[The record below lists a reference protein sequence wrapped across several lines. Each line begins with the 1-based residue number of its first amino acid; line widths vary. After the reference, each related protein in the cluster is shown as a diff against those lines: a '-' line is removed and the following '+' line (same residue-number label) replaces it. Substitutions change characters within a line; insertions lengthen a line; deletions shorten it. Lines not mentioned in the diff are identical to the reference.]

1 MADLAQLER
10 ALINADAAGDTAAAT
25 AFAGEIRRMRSQ
37 PNHEGMNHLQ
47 SSGQGM
53 TAYDPT
59 RDMSGLDKFRAGMG
73 KAFVD
78 VGRGAG
84 QLVGAVDR
92 ASVDESR
99 RLDAPLMA
107 TGAGMAGNIAGNVAA
122 YAPLALVPGANTVVG
137 AGLTGAAMGATQ
149 PVGEADSRL
158 KNTAIGAALGSL
170 AQYGGNKLT
179 GHIQR
184 KATEKAAALASQQ
197 SKNAVRDATLQ
208 ESQAAGYKIPRSL
221 YDPSFTSNRL
231 ESLAGKAATK
241 QQAAAVNQEITNS
254 LAKKALGVAD
264 DTPLSISTLEGIRKT
279 ASRPYQEIAAM
290 SPQAKLDLEALKQ
303 ARNDAQGW
311 FNAYNRSASPADL
324 AKAKEFR
331 SAAEQLEKT
340 LESYAVAAKRSDL
353 LPALVDARKQIAKTY
368 TVQRALNDATGD
380 VSAPVIGRLF
390 EKGKPLS
397 DGLETVG
404 KFRSAFPQVSQA
416 GAKIPAPGV
425 SKSEALAGALL
436 GATGAAVTGNP
447 VGLAAAALPLASHP
461 ARALALSKALQ
472 KVPNYSPGMTNKLLQ
487 NLDPETSALFA
498 RLLVA
503 PAIAG
508 AAQ

>member
-10 ALINADAAGDTAAAT
+10 ALIKADAAGDTAAAT
-25 AFAGEIRRMRSQ
+25 AFAGEIRRMRRTAMQ
-37 PNHEGMNHLQ
+37 PTPGMNP
-47 SSGQGM
+47 
-53 TAYDPT
+53 TA
-59 RDMSGLDKFRAGMG
+59 DMSGMDKFRAGMG

-84 QLVGAVDR
+84 QVLGMGDR
-92 ASVDESR
+92 ASIDESR
-99 RLDAPLMA
+99 KLDAPLMN

-137 AGLTGAAMGATQ
+137 AGLTGAAVGATQ

-158 KNTAIGAALGSL
+158 KNTAIGAGVGAL

-184 KATEKAAALASQQ
+184 KATEKAAALASQKA
-197 SKNAVRDATLQ
+197 KNAMRDATLK
-208 ESQAAGYKIPRSL
+208 EAQAAGYKVPRSL
-221 YDPSFTSNRL
+221 YDPSFASNRL

-241 QQAAAVNQEITNS
+241 QQAAAMNQDITNS
-254 LAKKALGVAD
+254 LAKQALGVPD
-264 DTPLSISTLEGIRKT
+264 DSVLSISTLEGIRKA
-279 ASRPYQEIAAM
+279 ASKPYQEIAAM

-340 LESYAVAAKRSDL
+340 LESYAVAAKRPDL
-353 LPALVDARKQIAKTY
+353 LPALADARKQIAKIY

-390 EKGKPLS
+390 ERGKPLS

-472 KVPNYSPGMTNKLLQ
+472 KVPNYAPGVTNKLLQ
-487 NLDPETSALFA
+487 NIDPETSALLA
-498 RLLVA
+498 RLLAA

-508 AAQ
+508 ATQ